1 MALEMSL
8 LCYPMITN
16 ITVNRNLTSV
26 PNIWHNYSE
35 CFKELVNSDT
45 FLHDKLKSHWQMI
58 SFLTERDLKIFF

>member
-8 LCYPMITN
+8 LCYLMTN

-35 CFKELVNSDT
+35 CFKELVNSDI
-45 FLHDKLKSHWQMI
+45 FLHDKLKSHQQMI
-58 SFLTERDLKIFF
+58 SFVLG

>member
-16 ITVNRNLTSV
+16 ITVNRNLTSA

-35 CFKELVNSDT
+35 CFKELVNSDI
-45 FLHDKLKSHWQMI
+45 FLHDKLKSH
-58 SFLTERDLKIFF
+58 